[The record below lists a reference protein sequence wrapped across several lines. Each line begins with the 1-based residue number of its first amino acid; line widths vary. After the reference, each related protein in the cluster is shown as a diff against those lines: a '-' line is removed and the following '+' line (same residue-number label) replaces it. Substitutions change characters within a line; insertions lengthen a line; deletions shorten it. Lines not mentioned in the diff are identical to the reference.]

1 MLDLREPLPRW
12 LERGPPAEPRPPRP
26 LAPSSLGEEDAP
38 DPPFPPGAGRDAARR
53 GTLVHKLLERLPDVA
68 AAVREDAGRGWLARH
83 AVDLA
88 PADREA
94 LLASALTVLGNPEWA
109 DLFGPDSLAEVPVA
123 AVVGGQV
130 VAGTIDRL
138 VIEPTRVRL
147 VDYKSARRPPDSL
160 QAVPRGV
167 LRQMGAY
174 AAALEA
180 TFPGRTVEVALL
192 YTAVPRLIAVP
203 ADVLAAHKPDL
214 APRE

>member
-1 MLDLREPLPRW
+1 
-12 LERGPPAEPRPPRP
+12 
-26 LAPSSLGEEDAP
+26 
-38 DPPFPPGAGRDAARR
+38 
-53 GTLVHKLLERLPDVA
+53 VA
-68 AAVREDAGRGWLARH
+68 AAAREDAGRGWLERH
-83 AVDLA
+83 AADL
-88 PADREA
+88 PAQDRDA
-94 LLASALTVLGNPEWA
+94 LLGSALAVLGNPDWA

-138 VIEPTRVRL
+138 VIEPGRVRL
-147 VDYKSARRPPDSL
+147 VDYKSARRPPDRID
-160 QAVPRGV
+160 AVPRGV

-180 TFPGRTVEVALL
+180 TFPGRAVEVALL

-203 ADVLAAHKPDL
+203 AEVLAAHKPDL